1 MLELLK
7 ELCRLNGVSGAEDP
21 VRNFIQTQAQP
32 YADSLRSDA
41 LGNLIVFKRGKK
53 STGNKLLLAAHM
65 DEVGVIV
72 TRITEEGFLKFVLL
86 VVSTAVWPLV
96 SRWSWAKMRFLD

>member
-53 STGNKLLLAAHM
+53 STGNKLLLAAPWM
-65 DEVGVIV
+65 
-72 TRITEEGFLKFVLL
+72 
-86 VVSTAVWPLV
+86 
-96 SRWSWAKMRFLD
+96 RWA

>member
-21 VRNFIQTQAQP
+21 VRNFIRTQAQP

-41 LGNLIVFKRGKK
+41 LGNLIVLSVERSLPEISSF
-53 STGNKLLLAAHM
+53 SPPTWM
-65 DEVGVIV
+65 
-72 TRITEEGFLKFVLL
+72 
-86 VVSTAVWPLV
+86 
-96 SRWSWAKMRFLD
+96 RWA